1 MPRMV
6 RLAFVGTAGLVVAD
20 ELVRYIDVGDATA
33 LTGDLAAADLD
44 GFAGETVIDLAGL
57 DRDAG
62 FWAAARDDRGRAW
75 LSRRK
80 PDGACV
86 GERIALASP
95 AGRWLVAPQTG
106 AAVWAGDRAM
116 LLAADGGHA
125 PLELEPDLDVAIP
138 IGNGQ
143 HIAARGQSVAL
154 RSKGVERWSANVA
167 GPGTRITDGALL
179 ADGASVALVASGATR
194 PQAIVVIALRG
205 GAVLRRFNLTDVT
218 SVAFAARRGYAL
230 LVDGDRRLVLV
241 DLRFA
246 QRIGEYEHDHAI
258 AAVAI
263 DPTATRLAICHTSD
277 DGAAVLTCL
286 ACRDAFAA
294 KPAESSDD
302 DSAPAPRNGANG
314 ANGHVAAAP
323 ELDPI
328 EPAEQPPVDATTRL
342 ELSDPPALWPRPRTP
357 KTDRAL
363 ALQLLEHERSVIT
376 ALAFRA
382 IASAWDVGRL
392 VFTIETEH
400 PYETEVKGLL
410 GRQRGRASAQ
420 LAEAERDL
428 VDARAAL
435 AEIQRVAAATLTP
448 IDDVVAEFGLSPLA
462 RSILLVVVAPRIWGD
477 IARLYGVVANDTQR
491 AIVDEMLVRQILAG
505 SADVHEIARELDND
519 HPLMRHGLVRL
530 GTGVMRPFLALQVDS
545 LVIKRLRGDELGAGS
560 DPQLSIV
567 DASCPLDELEL
578 PPGVPTALQAALGEV
593 RDRPL
598 RLVVRGRVGAGRE
611 TLLAALAASANRR
624 LAMIDIVPILRD
636 GRIKADVLR
645 EGLLRAMLGG
655 WLPCVDNLDAMS
667 SDDRTQRDLVR
678 DILAAHP
685 GPLLLRVGANVP
697 PPLDPG
703 FACIDLAPLPEAQ
716 RADVWRSA
724 LAEHALGP
732 VDADELAAHWTVGPG
747 VVHRVAANV
756 ARQNATD
763 TPLVARIDIAVRN
776 QLESRLGETA
786 SRVTRL
792 ASWAEIVLPSDV
804 LDSLLELI
812 SRIRNRRTVFDL
824 WGFER
829 VMSTSRGLTAL
840 FQGGPGTGKTMVA
853 GAIARELGLDL
864 YRIDVSRVVSK
875 WIGETEKN
883 LAQVFDAAEDG
894 HAILLFD
901 EADSLFS
908 KRTEVKTSNDRYA
921 NLEVNY
927 LLQRLDSFG
936 GIAVLTTNFGG
947 GIDSAFKRR
956 LSYRLSFPFPDDE
969 MREQLWK
976 AHLPPELP
984 RAGTID
990 TGELARKYKMSG
1002 GYIRNS
1008 ALRAAFLAA
1017 AEQSPLRQEH
1027 LERAVKLEY
1036 REIGKL
1042 VDTGAL
1048 E

>member
-1 MPRMV
+1 M
-6 RLAFVGTAGLVVAD
+6 GTAGLVVAD
-20 ELVRYIDVGDATA
+20 ELVRYIDIGDATA
-33 LTGDLAAADLD
+33 LTGDLAATELD
-44 GFAGETVIDLAGL
+44 RFAGETVIDLAGL

-62 FWAAARDDRGRAW
+62 FWAVVRDERGRAW
-75 LSRRK
+75 LSRYK
-80 PDGACV
+80 IDGTRV

-95 AGRWLVAPQTG
+95 AGRLLVAPQTG
-106 AAVWAGDRAM
+106 AVVWAGDRAV
-116 LLAADGGHA
+116 LVAADSGHA
-125 PLELEPDLDVAIP
+125 PLELEPDVDVAIP

-167 GPGTRITDGALL
+167 APGTRITDGALL

-205 GAVLRRFNLTDVT
+205 GTVLRRFNLTDVT

-230 LVDGDRRLVLV
+230 LIDGDRRLVLV

-246 QRIGEYEHDHAI
+246 QRIGEYEHDHPI

-263 DPTATRLAICHTSD
+263 DPTATRLAICHASP

-286 ACRDAFAA
+286 VCRDAFAA
-294 KPAESSDD
+294 KPAEASDA
-302 DSAPAPRNGANG
+302 DSASAAPRNG

-328 EPAEQPPVDATTRL
+328 MPPEAPPVDTPTRL
-342 ELSDPPALWPRPRTP
+342 ELRDPPALWPRPRTS
-357 KTDRAL
+357 KTERAL
-363 ALQLLEHERSVIT
+363 ALQLLEHERNVIT
-376 ALAFRA
+376 TLAFRA

-400 PYETEVKGLL
+400 PYETEVKGLR
-410 GRQRGRASAQ
+410 GRQRGRATAQ

-428 VDARAAL
+428 EDARAAL
-435 AEIQRVAAATLTP
+435 AEVQRAAAGTLTP

-505 SADVHEIARELDND
+505 SADVHEVARELDND

-578 PPGVPTALQAALGEV
+578 PPGMPTALQAALGEV

-598 RLVVRGRVGAGRE
+598 RLVVRGRVGSGRE
-611 TLLAALAASANRR
+611 TLLAALASSANRR

-636 GRIKADVLR
+636 GRINADVLR

-703 FACIDLAPLPEAQ
+703 FACIDLTPLPEAQ
-716 RADVWRSA
+716 RAEVWRGA
-724 LAEHALGP
+724 LAKHGLGP

-747 VVHRVAANV
+747 VVHRVASNV
-756 ARQNATD
+756 ARQTATD
-763 TPLVARIDIAVRN
+763 TPLVARIDTAVRN

-786 SRVTRL
+786 TRVTRL
-792 ASWAEIVLPSDV
+792 ASWAEIVLPTDV

-908 KRTEVKTSNDRYA
+908 KRTEVKSSNDRYA

-984 RAGTID
+984 RAGAID